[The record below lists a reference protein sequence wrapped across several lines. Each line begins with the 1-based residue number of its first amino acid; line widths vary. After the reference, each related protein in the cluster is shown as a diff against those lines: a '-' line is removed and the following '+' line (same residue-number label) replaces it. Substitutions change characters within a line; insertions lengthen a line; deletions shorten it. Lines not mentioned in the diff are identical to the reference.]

1 MLILKFFKY
10 YSTMSKSQEKR
21 EYKRYDNLPTEEPIM
36 ARFQIRLDKT
46 HNMEFDDWDSV
57 TLMDVSAGGA
67 FFYYKKDLRTG
78 TLLDLK
84 IDISE
89 STPTINCVG
98 EIIRSNK
105 LQHTSVF
112 CIGIK
117 FIDIGK
123 REKEIINTTVD
134 EFLEYKIKHF

>member
-1 MLILKFFKY
+1 
-10 YSTMSKSQEKR
+10 MSNNQEKR
-21 EYKRYDNLPTEEPIM
+21 VYKRYDNLPTEEPIM
-36 ARFQIRLDKT
+36 AGFQIRLDK
-46 HNMEFDDWDSV
+46 NQDVELNDWASV

-67 FFYYKKDLRTG
+67 FFYYKKDIRIG

-89 STPTINCVG
+89 STPTINCTG

-105 LQHTSVF
+105 LPRTSVF

-117 FIDIGK
+117 FIDIGE

-134 EFLEYKIKHF
+134 KSLKYKNKHF